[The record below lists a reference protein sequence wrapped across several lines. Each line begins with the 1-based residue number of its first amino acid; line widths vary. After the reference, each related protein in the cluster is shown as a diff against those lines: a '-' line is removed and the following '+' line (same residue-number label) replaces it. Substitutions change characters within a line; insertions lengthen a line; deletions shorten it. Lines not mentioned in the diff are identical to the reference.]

1 MIKTTVKIEGMV
13 CVMCEARLNETI
25 WRLYP
30 QAKKVR
36 SSHVKGVASFLTE
49 ETPDADA
56 LRAAIDATGYRFV
69 SCENAPYEKKGHFG
83 RGK

>member
-13 CVMCEARLNETI
+13 CVMCEAHINETI

-36 SSHVKGVASFLTE
+36 SSHVKGEASFLTA

-56 LRAAIDATGYRFV
+56 LRDAVNATGYTFV
-69 SCENAPYEKKGHFG
+69 SCESAPYEKKGLFG